1 MKHKKATALII
12 LVAILLAS
20 IAVQSSYAFLQDQS
34 SVSNTF
40 TPAAVQITIDG
51 GSQVNNAI
59 SIPANTSVNMPVS
72 ISNKSAS
79 SDGRAGASAYIRVA
93 IVPIWCHQ
101 DGTGTGLPSDNV
113 TLTLANGAPSDWML
127 GKDGYYYY
135 KYPLAPGTSTS
146 QLLSSVKWSITSDAS
161 LNAEYQNSC
170 LEIQVLADA
179 IQSLT
184 GSVEN
189 YWDVSV
195 DSEGNLSLTAD
206 NTP

>member
-1 MKHKKATALII
+1 MKHKKAAALII

-20 IAVQSSYAFLQDQS
+20 ITLQSSYAFLQDQTS
-34 SVSNTF
+34 MNSTF
-40 TPAAVQITIDG
+40 TPAAVQIAIDG
-51 GSQVNNAI
+51 GSQVNNTI
-59 SIPANTSVNMPVS
+59 SIPANTSVSMPVS
-72 ISNKSAS
+72 ISNQSTS
-79 SDGRAGASAYIRVA
+79 SDGRQGASAYIRVA
-93 IVPIWCHQ
+93 IVPIWCHA
-101 DGTGTGLPSDNV
+101 DGSGTALPSDNV
-113 TLTLANGAPSDWML
+113 TLTLANGALSDWML

-135 KYPLAPGTSTS
+135 KYPLAPGTRTL
-146 QLLSSVKWSITSDAS
+146 QLLSSVKWKLTSEAS

-195 DSEGNLSLTAD
+195 DSEGTLSLTAG